1 MLKKS
6 YPRLI
11 ASWIYLAGL
20 TLAGCGSGS
29 SMQPPPQGPTI
40 TSVSISPT
48 AVSLQVSQQQQFSAT
63 VSGTGNFDS
72 SLQWFVNDVAAGN
85 NAVGTVVA
93 GLYTAPTLVPSP
105 AEVTI
110 KAVATADSTKFAP
123 AQATIRAILAPKVVW
138 NETKLSIAGGD
149 DGEVF
154 DSEIPPGIGVADDGA
169 GGAYVVWEHSFPV
182 EILAQHLNASG
193 QPTWTAGGILLT
205 NPWTGYQAM
214 PRVVSDGAGG
224 IIVVWLHGRAGFCDE
239 SLMGE
244 CHIYGQRLDSTGT
257 LLWGFSGKPVVTAA
271 NNQGVEGL
279 AMVSDSAGGAIV
291 AFSDSRSSEGE
302 TVYAQRIDANGDPV
316 WTVNGI
322 LFGQQPNAN
331 DTPTDRQL
339 KLISDGAGGAIG
351 AWYSTSYVVPATI
364 SVRSQRISASG
375 QLMWG
380 SVPIAVPGVSAS
392 DPNGAG
398 TQTFDIATDGAGGI
412 ILVAS
417 WTPPRETTSQ
427 VLAQRLDS
435 NGNVVWPQSGAPVS
449 ASTNADLNP
458 STLADGSG
466 GAFASWQDCPNF
478 GANCYISMQHLNG
491 SGQKTWGQS
500 QIYVVQQPNQQLAPT
515 LQPNGTGGALVM
527 WTDCRAYADAN
538 SCSAN
543 SDVYA
548 QDVDGSGNPLWQL
561 NGYPLLADPG
571 NQGEQYYLYTPAPA
585 TVSVRL
591 QSGDI
596 FLAWP
601 DGRDNICFTANA
613 ATACE
618 VFVERFSF

>member
-11 ASWIYLAGL
+11 GSWIYLAGL

-29 SMQPPPQGPTI
+29 SIQPPPQGPTI

-63 VSGTGNFDS
+63 VSGAGNFDS
-72 SLQWFVNDVAAGN
+72 SVQWFVNDVAAGN

-105 AEVTI
+105 AEITI
-110 KAVATADSTKFAP
+110 KAVATADSTKFAS
-123 AQATIRAILAPKVVW
+123 AQATIRAILTPKVVW
-138 NETKLSIAGGD
+138 NETNLSIAGGD

-224 IIVVWLHGRAGFCDE
+224 IIVVWLDGRAGFCDE
-239 SLMGE
+239 SFMGE
-244 CHIYGQRLDSTGT
+244 CDIYGQRLDSTGA
-257 LLWGFSGKPVVTAA
+257 LLWGFSGKPVATAA
-271 NNQGVEGL
+271 NNQGVDGL
-279 AMVSDSAGGAIV
+279 AMVSDSTGGAIV
-291 AFSDSRSSEGE
+291 AFSDSRATEGV
-302 TVYAQRIDANGDPV
+302 TVYAQRVDANGNPV
-316 WTVNGI
+316 WPVDGI

-331 DTPTDRQL
+331 DPPTISHV

-364 SVRSQRISASG
+364 SVRSQRISQSG

-380 SVPIAVPGVSAS
+380 SAPIAVPGVSAS
-392 DPNGAG
+392 DPNGAL

-417 WTPPRETTSQ
+417 WTPPNETTSQ

-435 NGNVVWPQSGAPVS
+435 NGNVMWSQSGAPVS

-458 STLADGSG
+458 TALADGSG
-466 GAFASWQDCPNF
+466 GVFSAWQDCPNI
-478 GANCYISMQHLNG
+478 GSNCDIAMQHLNG

-500 QIYVVQQPNQQLAPT
+500 QIYIVQQPNQQLAPT

-538 SCSAN
+538 SCDAN

-548 QDVDGSGNPLWQL
+548 QNVDGSGNPLWQL
-561 NGYPLLADPG
+561 NGYPLLTDPG

-601 DGRDNICFTANA
+601 DGRDNICFTGNA

-618 VFVERFSF
+618 VFVERFNF